1 MGAPALARTRIPD
14 GQIPHR
20 HAGEDHDVRHAAAIM
35 AVLLGAAPAVRA
47 DDLEQRVAVRSA
59 GTLQVD
65 LDFGEAL
72 APEQVSLEVA
82 SHDADQV
89 YVSADATGWGGSDVK
104 YRLDQD
110 QQSVRLY
117 GALSGWF
124 SMFFGGPTVRV
135 RVFVPREFSVALRT
149 SAGPIRVEDITGSI
163 RVRARNG
170 LIQVTG
176 SQGAARLR
184 SELGDVRVSE
194 MRGVLNVHAQ
204 DGQVALAWVEGE
216 VRVTAT
222 RGNVEARH
230 VRGRLEARTDAGEVQ
245 LLEVSGP
252 ATVKSER
259 GSVLATFDGHPG
271 GVLETR
277 HGTVEVTLADGS
289 GVQLDAHSADG
300 TVELGPGLRFE
311 GERENG
317 RVVGRVNGGGEPL
330 RVYSG
335 RGNVR
340 LGRR

>member
-1 MGAPALARTRIPD
+1 VGAPALERTANPEL
-14 GQIPHR
+14 Q
-20 HAGEDHDVRHAAAIM
+20 AGEDPDVRHAAAII
-35 AVLLGAAPAVRA
+35 AVLLGAASEVRA
-47 DDLEQRVAVRSA
+47 DDLDQRVQVR
-59 GTLQVD
+59 GPGLLQVD
-65 LDFGEAL
+65 LDFGEGL

-82 SHDADQV
+82 SHDADEV
-89 YVSADATGWGGSDVK
+89 YFAADSSGWGGGDVK

-110 QQSVRLY
+110 EQSVRLY
-117 GALSGWF
+117 GSLSGWLT
-124 SMFFGGPTVRV
+124 MFFGGPTVRV
-135 RVFVPREFSVALRT
+135 RVWVPREYSVALRT
-149 SAGPIRVEDITGSI
+149 SAGPIRVEDVTGSI

-194 MRGVLNVHAQ
+194 MRGVLNIHAQ

-216 VRVTAT
+216 VRVTAA

-230 VRGRLEARTDAGEVQ
+230 VRGRLEARTDGGEVA

-252 ATVKSER
+252 ALVKSER
-259 GSVLATFDGHPG
+259 GSVLANFDDRPS

-277 HGTVEVTLADGS
+277 NGTVEVSLNDGA

-311 GERENG
+311 GERQNG
-317 RVVGRVNGGGEPL
+317 RAVGRVNGGGEPL